1 MAASLSELEAT
12 LSATGGNAL
21 GESLH
26 APVNILLVDDQPG
39 RLLTYRTILEPLG
52 ERLVEASSGEQA
64 LARLMVDDFAVIL
77 LDVNMPGMDG
87 FEVLQALK
95 DDPRLH
101 LIPVVMLSTSGAQ
114 DDVQAAYTLYASSYI
129 VKAQQFTAFLE
140 QMDGFLRYWQRV
152 NLTVQR

>member
-1 MAASLSELEAT
+1 MTPPTRFLLIDDNPHDQLLAIEAFAELCPDCHLSVAS
-12 LSATGGNAL
+12 TG
-21 GESLH
+21 
-26 APVNILLVDDQPG
+26 Q
-39 RLLTYRTILEPLG
+39 
-52 ERLVEASSGEQA
+52 QA
-64 LARLMVDDFAVIL
+64 LAGLQAAAELPEVIL